1 MVALTSESLNAP
13 DNRIPIAQIRHLV
26 KSTTAKVEFD
36 IDVSKRRAKFAGMD
50 KRL

>member
-13 DNRIPIAQIRHLV
+13 DNRIPIAQIRNLV
-26 KSTTAKVEFD
+26 KSTTAKMEFD
-36 IDVSKRRAKFAGMD
+36 IDVSKRRAKYAGMD